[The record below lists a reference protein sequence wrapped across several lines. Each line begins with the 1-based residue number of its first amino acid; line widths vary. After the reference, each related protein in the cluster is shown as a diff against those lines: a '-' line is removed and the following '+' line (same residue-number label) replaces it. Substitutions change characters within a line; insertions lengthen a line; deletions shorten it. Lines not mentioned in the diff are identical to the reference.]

1 MQRKKT
7 VSLLAIILVLCLLI
21 TGCGKAK
28 KLENDSTVVKYK
40 GGKIK
45 ADELYQAL
53 REKYGI
59 TELLDM
65 MDKTILEKDFK
76 TDDKE
81 KSNIDS
87 QVEQMKSQ
95 YQNDEEAFNSAIKQ
109 YLGVD
114 DEDALRA
121 MLSLEY
127 KRNQAIESQVK
138 STIKD
143 DEIQKYYDDEIVGD
157 MKVRHILIKPET
169 KDDMTSEEQEKA
181 EEKAKKK
188 AEELIKQLDDGA
200 DFEKLA
206 KENSDDTGSKDDGG
220 LIDYF
225 NTDSGMDE
233 AFTEASIKLEKGK
246 YTKEPVKSSF
256 GYHIILKVDQKKK
269 KKLKEVKDDILQTL
283 AEEKLTNDTTLRYES
298 LMDYREKKG
307 VEFKDKALKK
317 DYEEYMD
324 NLIETAEQ
332 SSNTAT
338 Q

>member
-7 VSLLAIILVLCLLI
+7 VSLLAIVLVLCLLI

-28 KLENDSTVVKYK
+28 KLENDSTIVKYK

-76 TDDKE
+76 TDDEE
-81 KSNIDS
+81 KANIDS

-114 DEDALRA
+114 DEDALRE

-269 KKLKEVKDDILQTL
+269 KKLKEVKDDILQKL

>member
-45 ADELYQAL
+45 ADELYQQL

-65 MDKTILEKDFK
+65 MDKAILEKDFK
-76 TDDKE
+76 TDEEE
-81 KSNIDS
+81 KANINS

-95 YQNDEEAFNSAIKQ
+95 YQNDEEAFNAAIKQ

-169 KDDMTSEEQEKA
+169 KDDMTEEEQEKA

-188 AEELIKQLDDGA
+188 AEELIKKLDDGA

-269 KKLKEVKDDILQTL
+269 KKLKEVKDDILQKL